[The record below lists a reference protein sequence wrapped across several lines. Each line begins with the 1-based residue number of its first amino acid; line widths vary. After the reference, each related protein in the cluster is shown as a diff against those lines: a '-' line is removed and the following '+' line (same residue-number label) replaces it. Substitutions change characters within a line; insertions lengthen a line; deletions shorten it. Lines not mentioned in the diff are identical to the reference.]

1 MGKNIGR
8 KRKKLIHHFEL
19 NQLEL
24 VFALN
29 FTVLIFLLFSL
40 FFNLQLRVLAR
51 TTCFLERE
59 IQKHWEETQ
68 NRGKEYHGQEKMRTS
83 GRDPKRDKRAFA
95 QDRAAVSPF
104 MFSSRTFATSKVA
117 WLVLRV
123 HFIPDPQAVFLLPGD
138 SER

>member
-1 MGKNIGR
+1 MA
-8 KRKKLIHHFEL
+8 KK
-19 NQLEL
+19 
-24 VFALN
+24 
-29 FTVLIFLLFSL
+29 
-40 FFNLQLRVLAR
+40 
-51 TTCFLERE
+51 
-59 IQKHWEETQ
+59 
-68 NRGKEYHGQEKMRTS
+68 KMRTS